1 MSTQI
6 ITKDMM
12 NDAKQITSIEIAN
25 LVGKPHNDVLKAIRK
40 MEPAWEL
47 EHQGKF
53 SQMQIRESLPNG
65 GYRFRPCFML
75 SKTESLFIATKFNDV
90 ARARLVLRWA
100 ELESEKRKGGSEKS
114 ASAQILL
121 ETEAELMKRS
131 DEIRR
136 SYIFNTNQNA
146 MGCFTMSQ
154 VARSLR
160 MKYDDLCILL
170 KNHQIITEERPYEL
184 LPPFNAM
191 GLEAYRFHEGYRLDG
206 TRFCNKYMVW
216 TPEGM
221 DFVKAKVKQ
230 FKIEM
235 DF

>member
-1 MSTQI
+1 MSTLI
-6 ITKDMM
+6 LTKEMM
-12 NDAKQITSIEIAN
+12 NDGQHITSIEIAT
-25 LVGKPHNDVLKAIRK
+25 LIGKPHNDLMKAIRK

-65 GYRFRPCFML
+65 GYRMRPCYLLNKM
-75 SKTESLFIATKFNDV
+75 ESLFIATKFNDV
-90 ARARLVLRWA
+90 ARAKLVLRWA
-100 ELESEKRKGGSEKS
+100 ELECKNLHAQGES
-114 ASAQILL
+114 AKML
-121 ETEAELMKRS
+121 ETERVIMQRS
-131 DEIRR
+131 DEIMKEKI
-136 SYIFNTNQNA
+136 SLENKEA
-146 MGCFTMSQ
+146 VECFTMSQ

-170 KNHQIITEERPYEL
+170 KNHQIISEERPYEL

-230 FKIEM
+230 FKIET

>member
-121 ETEAELMKRS
+121 ETEAKLMKRS

-136 SYIFNTNQNA
+136 FYIFNTNQNA

-154 VARSLR
+154 VARKLR
-160 MKYDDLCILL
+160 MRYHELCMLL
-170 KNHQIITEERPYEL
+170 EENNIIKNVKGAYEL
-184 LPPFNAM
+184 LPPYTLL
-191 GLEAYRFHEGYRLDG
+191 GYEAYRHHESYKLDG
-206 TRFCNKYMVW
+206 CLRQSNYMVW
-216 TPEGM
+216 TAEGLE
-221 DFVKAKVKQ
+221 FIRNKVKQ
-230 FKIEM
+230 IRKSR
-235 DF
+235 